1 MDDYQK
7 SGPKTPKAAS
17 REREREMQSQMR
29 DLLAIDDEN
38 TLVSILK
45 SKYSLTPRDPRFTA
59 IMQIWNDAQ
68 QRLRRER

>member
-7 SGPKTPKAAS
+7 SGPKTSKAAS

-38 TLVSILK
+38 TFVSILK
-45 SKYSLTPRDPRFTA
+45 CKYGLTPRDPRYAA

>member
-17 REREREMQSQMR
+17 REREREMHSQMR

-38 TLVSILK
+38 TLVSLLK
-45 SKYSLTPRDPRFTA
+45 SKYNLTPRDPRYAA
-59 IMQIWNDAQ
+59 IMQIWNDVQ

>member
-7 SGPKTPKAAS
+7 SGPKTSKAAS

-38 TLVSILK
+38 TFVSILK
-45 SKYSLTPRDPRFTA
+45 CRVRPNSKRSAIRRDYA
-59 IMQIWNDAQ
+59 D
-68 QRLRRER
+68 LE

>member
-1 MDDYQK
+1 VDDYQK

-17 REREREMQSQMR
+17 REREQEMRSQMR
-29 DLLAIDDEN
+29 YLLAIDDEN

-45 SKYSLTPRDPRFTA
+45 SKYGFTPRDPQYAA

>member
-1 MDDYQK
+1 MDEYQK

-17 REREREMQSQMR
+17 REREREIQSQMR
-29 DLLAIDDEN
+29 DLLAIDEEA

-45 SKYSLTPRDPRFTA
+45 SKYSLTPKDPRYAA
-59 IMQIWNDAQ
+59 IMRIWNDAQ

>member
-1 MDDYQK
+1 
-7 SGPKTPKAAS
+7 
-17 REREREMQSQMR
+17 MQAQMR

-45 SKYSLTPRDPRFTA
+45 SKYNLTPRDPRYSA

-68 QRLRRER
+68 QRLRHGR